1 MEDMFWNKK
10 EVKHTIT
17 WMNFENNVPERRQT
31 QSPHLSVCN
40 SVYMKCP
47 KQANLYRQKDQ
58 WMPRANGEEE
68 LQENEKKMLMGTQL
82 LFETEILKYL
92 KIF

>member
-47 KQANLYRQKDQ
+47 KQANL
-58 WMPRANGEEE
+58 
-68 LQENEKKMLMGTQL
+68 
-82 LFETEILKYL
+82 
-92 KIF
+92 